1 MKKLILLATL
11 LCLST
16 LSWGQKKNIKVAC
29 VGNSITYGLGL
40 ENREQNAYPAVLQ
53 KTLGKNYTVEN
64 FGKSGATLLSKGHRP
79 YIQQPEY
86 QQAIAFAADIVVI
99 HLGINDTDPRNWP
112 NYRDD
117 FVADYLRLIAAFRN
131 ANPQTR
137 VLIALMTPIGH
148 QHPRFESGTRDWH
161 AEIQQ
166 AIQKVA
172 REANAQLIDFYT
184 PLHPYPQFLPDA
196 VHPNA
201 EGAAILAKVV
211 YSAITGNYG
220 GLQMSPIYTDN
231 MVLQHGI
238 PLSISGIA
246 NTGTKIQLK
255 IGHQQ
260 REAIA
265 DLNGRWKVLLDPL
278 KAKETYTLSIIAGK
292 EKLFFKNI
300 IAGEV
305 WLCSG
310 QSNMEFMLREAST
323 AHTDLPEANFPNI
336 RFFDL
341 KAHSRADAVQWS
353 PQALNAINHLQ
364 YFLPTQWQPCTPN
377 TAADFSAIAYYFAQ
391 TLQKNLDVP
400 IGLICN
406 AVGGSPIE
414 AWIDRNTL
422 ENDFPRILNDWQNND
437 FVMDWVRQ
445 RASENTQQA
454 TEKNQRHPY
463 QPAYLFETGIARLT
477 DFPIKG
483 VIWYQGESNAH
494 NKDAHAQLFKLLV
507 KSWRNAWQNPKMP
520 FYYVQ
525 LSSIQRPSWGWFR
538 DSQRRLLNEIP
549 YSGMAVAYDQG
560 HPTDV
565 HPKNKRPIGQRLAY
579 WALNKTYG
587 KQNITPSGPLFK
599 SVRYAE
605 GAAFISFDYA
615 KKMHPDNG
623 KTLRG
628 FELSSGNGLFYP
640 ATAEVVGKEIKVYSP
655 EVTFPREVRYAFA
668 PSTDANLVNEASLP
682 APTFTTER

>member
-11 LCLST
+11 LCLSP

-53 KTLGKNYTVEN
+53 KALGKNYTVEN

-148 QHPRFESGTRDWH
+148 QHSRFESGTRDWH

-220 GLQMSPIYTDN
+220 GLQISPIYTDN

-406 AVGGSPIE
+406 AVGGSPTE

-605 GAAFISFDYA
+605 GAAFISFDYG
-615 KKMHPDNG
+615 KKMHPADG

-640 ATAEVVGKEIKVYSP
+640 ATAEVVGNELKVHSP

-668 PSTDANLVNEASLP
+668 PSTDANLVHDANLP

>member
-40 ENREQNAYPAVLQ
+40 ENREQDAYPAVLQ
-53 KTLGKNYTVEN
+53 KALGKNYIVEN
-64 FGKSGATLLSKGHRP
+64 FGKSGATLLSKGHHP

-137 VLIALMTPIGH
+137 ILIALMTPIGH

-220 GLQMSPIYTDN
+220 GLQISPIYTDN

-406 AVGGSPIE
+406 AVGGSPTE

-615 KKMHPDNG
+615 EKMHPADG

-640 ATAEVVGKEIKVYSP
+640 ATAEVVGNELKVHSP

-668 PSTDANLVNEASLP
+668 PSTDANLVNDANLP